1 MRNSL
6 VSKGKILAIK
16 TLLLQLFVSLI
27 LSLFFVIFFTSHL
40 AVSFAIGAAISVIP
54 NLVFSFFA
62 FRFAGA
68 TKKDLVMKSFSQGS
82 KIKLAMTMIL
92 FVLAYQLPQLHPV
105 TMLIGFVLTTATH
118 TISIIWISK
127 RHSTISN

>member
-1 MRNSL
+1 
-6 VSKGKILAIK
+6 
-16 TLLLQLFVSLI
+16 
-27 LSLFFVIFFTSHL
+27 
-40 AVSFAIGAAISVIP
+40 
-54 NLVFSFFA
+54 
-62 FRFAGA
+62 
-68 TKKDLVMKSFSQGS
+68 LVMKSFSQGS

-105 TMLIGFVLTTATH
+105 TMLIGFVLTTATN